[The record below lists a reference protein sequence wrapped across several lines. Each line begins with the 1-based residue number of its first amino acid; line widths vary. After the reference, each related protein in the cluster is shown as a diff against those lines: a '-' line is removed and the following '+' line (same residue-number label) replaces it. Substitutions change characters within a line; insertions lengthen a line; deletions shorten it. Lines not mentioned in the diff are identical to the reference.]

1 VIPPAPNTSGSDVGG
16 GWCGVDTIRLAVP
29 LGTGAAEL
37 SHRRIKEIANEQ
49 TGEIITYTTGWY
61 QQLPAGLWLNVR
73 PTPNGRMASLE
84 CSAPKLLRGH
94 NVVPVTVSELILAVT
109 PVWDEAAEMLGIA
122 MPLLDARVSRLDIA
136 RDFAADSTITPTV
149 LDGLSKVKIARNP
162 PVKLYRAQEHE
173 GVQTLS
179 VSTGDRWQATLYG
192 KEEEVER
199 QVHQDPDRW
208 ASPALQQA
216 RSMAANRLRFEARF
230 RAGMLPANGVRT
242 VADLDDDLISEIS
255 RRLWDHCGFGR
266 SFGVPALHDSC
277 AKAHATSPAEAR
289 TLARALGW
297 LMADMVG
304 SPLSVSHNTADSYRA
319 GLRRNGVD
327 EALVRGAFGDGVPYR
342 LDYDSGRLV
351 AT

>member
-1 VIPPAPNTSGSDVGG
+1 VIPPATNTSGSDVGG

-29 LGTGAAEL
+29 LGAGGAEL

-49 TGEIITYTTGWY
+49 TGEIVTYTTGSW
-61 QQLPAGLWLNVR
+61 QQLPSGLWLNVR
-73 PTPNGRMASLE
+73 PTPKGRMASLE
-84 CSAPKLLRGH
+84 FSAPKLLRGH

-109 PVWDEAAEMLGIA
+109 PVWDEAAEMLGIE
-122 MPLLDARVSRLDIA
+122 MPLVDARVSRLDIA

-149 LDGLSKVKIARNP
+149 LDGLSRMKIARNP

-179 VSTGDRWQATLYG
+179 VGTGDRWQATLYG

-199 QVHQDPDRW
+199 QVHKDPARW
-208 ASPALQQA
+208 APPGLQQA

-230 RAGMLPANGVRT
+230 RAGVLPANGVRT
-242 VADLDDDLISEIS
+242 VDDLDDELLARLS
-255 RRLWDHCGFGR
+255 RRLWDRCGFGR
-266 SFGVPALHDSC
+266 SFGLTALHDSC
-277 AKAHATSPAEAR
+277 AKARATSPAEAR
-289 TLARALGW
+289 ILTRALGW
-297 LMADMVG
+297 LMVEMLG
-304 SPLSVSHNTADSYRA
+304 SPLSVSHNTADRYGA
-319 GLRRNGVD
+319 ALRRNGVD
-327 EALVRGAFGDGVPYR
+327 EALVRGALGDGVPYR